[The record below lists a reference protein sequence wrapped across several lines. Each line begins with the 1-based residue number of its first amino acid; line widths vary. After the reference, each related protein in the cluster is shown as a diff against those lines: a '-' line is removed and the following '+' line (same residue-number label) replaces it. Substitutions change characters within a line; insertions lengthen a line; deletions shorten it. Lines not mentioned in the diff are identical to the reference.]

1 MKDKHMVIYSNYYNE
16 EMWNDIKESLI
27 EQNEEFGGEKQ
38 VDDCKVWEYYYEDLD
53 MYFEDLKEEV
63 LYMGI
68 GKVLMIADLGLWNGR
83 KRGYKIINSSNMF
96 YSESDY
102 IEIYADGKDIK
113 SKNSHHDGTNY
124 ITYREIKEGV
134 DISKLTDK
142 IYAGE
147 EITAHMLGYYTNS
160 LYPKFKKH
168 YSWKG

>member
-1 MKDKHMVIYSNYYNE
+1 MKDKRMSIYSNNYDE
-16 EMWNDIKESLI
+16 EMWNDTKERLI
-27 EQNEEFGGEKQ
+27 EQNEELWGKKS
-38 VDDCKVWEYYYEDLD
+38 VNDDEVWECYYEDLN
-53 MYFEDLKEEV
+53 MYFGDLQQEV
-63 LYMGI
+63 SSMKI
-68 GKVLMIADLGLWNGR
+68 GKVLMIADLGFWNGR
-83 KRGYKIINSSNMF
+83 KQGYKITNSSNMF
-96 YSESDY
+96 YSDADY

-113 SKNSHHDGTNY
+113 SENSHHDGTNY

-168 YSWKG
+168 YGWKG